1 MFKQCKVPP
10 RGEDRYL
17 MMGSMVCRTRGGDR
31 GSGSDSTYGV
41 PFLDSTAG
49 AGSLAKMQ
57 LVLRKNFTMEMKKS
71 TENECRPN
79 FQSELNFLK
88 NMRTLLILKSI
99 DRLIY
104 RRRNKYL

>member
-1 MFKQCKVPP
+1 
-10 RGEDRYL
+10 

-79 FQSELNFLK
+79 FESELNFLK

-104 RRRNKYL
+104 RRRNIYL

>member
-17 MMGSMVCRTRGGDR
+17 MMGSVVCRTRGGDR

-41 PFLDSTAG
+41 PFLDSTAV
-49 AGSLAKMQ
+49 GSLAKMQ
-57 LVLRKNFTMEMKKS
+57 FLLRKNITMEMKKS

-79 FQSELNFLK
+79 FESEFKFLK
-88 NMRTLLILKSI
+88 NMRTLLTLKSI

>member
-79 FQSELNFLK
+79 FESELNFLK

-104 RRRNKYL
+104 RRRNIYL